1 MNPILYVAL
10 SYDSRF
16 INKYGTHYISKAK
29 MGSYYVEQSL
39 LSRNSFLE
47 MTLNGIDIELY
58 AGFSAIAS
66 INPLFD
72 YNKTQAATFQG

>member
-1 MNPILYVAL
+1 
-10 SYDSRF
+10 
-16 INKYGTHYISKAK
+16 

-39 LSRNSFLE
+39 LSRNSYFE

-72 YNKTQAATFQG
+72 YNKTEAETFEGLILGVL